1 MTDHPQLGRRVIVLG
16 TTGSGKTTLA
26 GRLAKSLGCTHI
38 EMDALHWE
46 PNWTEA
52 PTQVFRER
60 VQKAVTHER
69 WVMDGNYGVVR
80 DITWPAADTVV
91 WLDYPLPIIL
101 WRLMRRT
108 LRRVFLHEELWNGN
122 RERFATQ
129 FLTRDSL
136 FLWLFKTYWR
146 RRREYPELLARPEY
160 AHLTLIHL
168 RSPREAQRW
177 LAARVH
183 PRDE

>member
-1 MTDHPQLGRRVIVLG
+1 MPVYPDIGQRIVVIG

-26 GRLAKSLGCTHI
+26 SRLAQRLGCTHI

-52 PTQVFRER
+52 PTEVFRER
-60 VQKAVTHER
+60 VQKAATHER
-69 WVMDGNYGVVR
+69 WVMDGNYSVVR
-80 DITWPAADTVV
+80 DIAWPAADTVV
-91 WLDYPLPIIL
+91 WLDYPLPVIL
-101 WRLMRRT
+101 WRLLRRT

-129 FLTRDSL
+129 FLTPNSL

-146 RRREYPELLARPEY
+146 RRCEYPEMLARPEY
-160 AHLTLIHL
+160 AHLALIRL
-168 RSPREAQRW
+168 RSPYETERW
-177 LAARVH
+177 LAACPS
-183 PRDE
+183 PRG